1 MPHPG
6 FAPRASALA
15 TSVSAPWLG
24 LGGGGGF
31 GVAGRGIISLEYGA
45 KTFNP
50 DARTQAMVARSAP
63 ALRE

>member
-1 MPHPG
+1 MT
-6 FAPRASALA
+6 ALTA
-15 TSVSAPWLG
+15 VTAPWLG
-24 LGGGGGF
+24 LGGGF
-31 GVAGRGIISLEYGA
+31 GVAGRGIVSLDYGA

>member
-1 MPHPG
+1 M
-6 FAPRASALA
+6 
-15 TSVSAPWLG
+15 SAPWLG

-31 GVAGRGIISLEYGA
+31 GVAGRGFVSLDYGA

>member
-24 LGGGGGF
+24 LGGGF

-50 DARTQAMVARSAP
+50 EARTQAMVARSAP

>member
-24 LGGGGGF
+24 LGGGF
-31 GVAGRGIISLEYGA
+31 GVAGRGIVSLDYGA

-50 DARTQAMVARSAP
+50 DARTQALVARSAP